1 MRRFL
6 RQAVV
11 VWLTVL
17 VLAVTA
23 FVPHGGIHAS
33 GAISVAD
40 AIANNEGAA
49 TVEGYIVGTTNS
61 TSSFSTGQFDAP
73 FSVRTNLLL
82 ADDPA
87 EREKANLLPV
97 QLPNTAIRGQLNL
110 ADNPGN
116 LGKKVRISGDLG
128 AYFSVPGL
136 RNASSFTWAEGSDEP
151 LQPVTI
157 TEARASIGS
166 RVITEGVVNVDNGV
180 LHPGKL
186 SVYMQDGEAG
196 IQLFSHNPDSYPEVK
211 KGDRVRVEG
220 SVSQYNGVT
229 QVLVDELE
237 VLAQNQAVETKT
249 VTIEQYRDA
258 SAAEALEGQLVTL
271 EGFVRNVPDYF
282 NGGANLTVINEEFDP
297 LVLRV
302 WESTG
307 IDLTLLKA
315 NHWYQVT
322 GISSEYRGTYQV
334 LPREQSDL
342 TLSEVQKEKPSTD
355 GREYVAEVERVVDGD
370 TIRLKEPVLG
380 STNVRYLNIDT
391 PETYHRVDNELDQN
405 QMDHGKRATEYLQT
419 LLSPGDTVTLK
430 LGEEPL
436 DSYDRLL
443 AEVVREDGLNTNL
456 KMVEEGYAVTYFI
469 WPFKNEEV
477 ERYGNALKEAKD
489 AGKGIWNPDDPLL
502 ELPFVFRARD
512 RGDALY
518 RPVGDYR
525 SKFYVSADQWESVP
539 DEWRV
544 FFNTEAD
551 AEQAGYTPQGQSRSE
566 KVQQMQAMLARYHQD
581 GEVNWGLFQR
591 LDRTFDRLIAL
602 ETDRQQAEEEG
613 RTRLVQKR
621 EHQWEKA
628 FSRAQHLLERGH
640 EQGRMTASAYD
651 AFIAVMH
658 LLETKAD
665 KSQPAA

>member
-6 RQAVV
+6 RQAAV

-23 FVPHGGIHAS
+23 FVPQGGIHAS

-49 TVEGYIVGTTNS
+49 TVEGYIVGTTNT

-196 IQLFSHNPDSYPEVK
+196 IQLFSHNPDPYPEVK

-237 VLAQNQAVETKT
+237 VLAQNQAVETKA

-405 QMDHGKRATEYLQT
+405 QMDHGKRATEYLET

-443 AEVVREDGLNTNL
+443 AEVVRED
-456 KMVEEGYAVTYFI
+456 
-469 WPFKNEEV
+469 
-477 ERYGNALKEAKD
+477 
-489 AGKGIWNPDDPLL
+489 
-502 ELPFVFRARD
+502 
-512 RGDALY
+512 
-518 RPVGDYR
+518 
-525 SKFYVSADQWESVP
+525 
-539 DEWRV
+539 
-544 FFNTEAD
+544 
-551 AEQAGYTPQGQSRSE
+551 
-566 KVQQMQAMLARYHQD
+566 
-581 GEVNWGLFQR
+581 
-591 LDRTFDRLIAL
+591 
-602 ETDRQQAEEEG
+602 
-613 RTRLVQKR
+613 
-621 EHQWEKA
+621 
-628 FSRAQHLLERGH
+628 
-640 EQGRMTASAYD
+640 
-651 AFIAVMH
+651 
-658 LLETKAD
+658 
-665 KSQPAA
+665 